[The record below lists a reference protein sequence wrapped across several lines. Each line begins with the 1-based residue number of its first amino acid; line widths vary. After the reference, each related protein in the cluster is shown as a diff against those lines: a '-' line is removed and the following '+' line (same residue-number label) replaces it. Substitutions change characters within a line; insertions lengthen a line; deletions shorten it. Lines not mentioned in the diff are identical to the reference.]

1 VNGEIENEEIVNMSI
16 FTLHYTISKWNQNF
30 LVDHSNYIF
39 INLEHSFCKWFKF
52 VKNNEHVYI
61 KMLKQDHMERIEVYF
76 EPLMKLVNNLQK

>member
-1 VNGEIENEEIVNMSI
+1 MVVVGTNLDVHVWAFKITIQVNGEIENEEIVNMSI

-52 VKNNEHVYI
+52 VKNNEHVY
-61 KMLKQDHMERIEVYF
+61 M
-76 EPLMKLVNNLQK
+76 N